1 MWNEQPDMGFFSLWY
16 LSKRTEWFSTH
27 KDSLFII
34 IIIIIIII
42 AIIMIIMMI
51 IMIMIMLLL
60 LFYSRE
66 TNHTDVKRLEF

>member
-34 IIIIIIII
+34 IIMIII
-42 AIIMIIMMI
+42 AIIMIIMII
-51 IMIMIMLLL
+51 IMIIIMLLLL

>member
-34 IIIIIIII
+34 IIMIII
-42 AIIMIIMMI
+42 AIIMIIMII
-51 IMIMIMLLL
+51 IMIIIMLLL

>member
-34 IIIIIIII
+34 IIIIIII

-51 IMIMIMLLL
+51 IMIIIMLLL